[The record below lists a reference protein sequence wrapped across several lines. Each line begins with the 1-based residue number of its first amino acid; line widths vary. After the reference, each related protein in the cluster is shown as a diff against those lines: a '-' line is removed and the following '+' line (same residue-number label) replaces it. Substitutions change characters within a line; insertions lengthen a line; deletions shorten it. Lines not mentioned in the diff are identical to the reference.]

1 MSGNTKA
8 AVVITGTGSPRF
20 GSKLKEQEL
29 ALWAFLV
36 ILALGLRLL
45 FLDTRP
51 PHHDEAIHGHFAR
64 ELLHRH
70 SYRYDPTYHGPLQY
84 FVLAGLF
91 ALFGENDFVLRLYAA
106 LSGAALTAVP
116 ALLRRVVGVRPAL
129 AMGLLVAISPN
140 FLYFSRFA
148 RNDVPVVLFT
158 ALALAFLWRRRRSQ
172 AGGFLEAGVFLGL
185 HAVSKETI
193 YVYGVLWLVAGL
205 GTAIWVGVKRSWRWL
220 RNFCTREKKKLLVAG
235 ALSLGICLLFYTA
248 FFSWPADAFF
258 FVKAV
263 KYWYG
268 QHLMQRVAGPWF
280 FHFPRLLLYDFLI
293 LGLAASGFWR
303 RRRRL
308 GVVERF
314 LLLWGLAS
322 LAMYA
327 YLGEKVPWLSVH
339 QLLPWI
345 PLAGVELAL
354 LLRIKRRYLSK
365 VLVFCA
371 SAGTAWSALASSF
384 LYPTIELTDPHGEL
398 LVFVQTTKE
407 QQRLAEEGVTLAR
420 RQPGRVV
427 AAVEGEAAWPLSW
440 QWRDLPVIWT
450 LPQAGAEPPLVVTDP
465 GGWFPDALQ
474 GAAFRCET
482 LPLRAW
488 WVERWTGV
496 WPKEVLR
503 WFFTRKVWSPV
514 GATEVQVCRQGK
526 GGKL

>member
-1 MSGNTKA
+1 MA
-8 AVVITGTGSPRF
+8 AEVAAGTGGTRF
-20 GSKLKEQEL
+20 GSRLKEREL
-29 ALWAFLV
+29 GLWACLF

-45 FLDTRP
+45 FLEARP

-70 SYRYDPTYHGPLQY
+70 SFRYDPTYHGPLQY

-106 LSGAALTAVP
+106 FSGAALTAAP
-116 ALLRRVVGVRPAL
+116 ALLRRVVGIRSAL

-158 ALALAFLWRRRRSQ
+158 ALALAFLWRRRRNR
-172 AGGFLEAGVFLGL
+172 AGGLLEAGVFLGL

-193 YVYGVLWLVAGL
+193 YVYGVVWLVAGL
-205 GTAIWVGVKRSWRWL
+205 GTAIWLGGRRSWRWL
-220 RNFCTREKKKLLVAG
+220 RNFCRREKKKLLVAF
-235 ALSLGICLLFYTA
+235 ALFLGICLLFYTA
-248 FFSWPADAFF
+248 FFSRPTDAFF

-263 KYWYG
+263 EYWYG
-268 QHLMQRVAGPWF
+268 QHLIQRVGGPWF
-280 FHFPRLLLYDFLI
+280 FHFPRLGLYDFLI

-303 RRRRL
+303 RHRRL

-345 PLAGVELAL
+345 PLAGVELAF
-354 LLRIKRRYLSK
+354 LLRVKSRRLSK
-365 VLVFCA
+365 VLVFSA
-371 SAGTAWSALASSF
+371 LAGTAWSALASSF
-384 LYPTIELTDPHGEL
+384 LYPTIELSDPHGEL

-407 QQRLAEEGVTLAR
+407 EKRLAEEGVALAGR
-420 RQPGRVV
+420 KEGRVV

-465 GGWFPDALQ
+465 GKWFPDALQ
-474 GAAFRCET
+474 GAAFSCET
-482 LPLRAW
+482 LALRAW

-496 WPKEVLR
+496 GPKEILR

-514 GATEVQVCRQGK
+514 GATEVQVCRK
-526 GGKL
+526 TGGKRGEL